1 MTMTYTFSG
10 DSGSSTIQAESPDA
24 AAVKYDSRVTS
35 MEQLMAKIASVGG
48 YITVTEDGQVIERIS
63 QDGERL

>member
-1 MTMTYTFSG
+1 MTMTYIFSG
-10 DSGSSTIQAESPDA
+10 DSGSSTILAESPDA
-24 AAVKYDSRVTS
+24 AAVKYDSKVKS
-35 MEQLMAKIASVGG
+35 MEQLMTKIASVGG